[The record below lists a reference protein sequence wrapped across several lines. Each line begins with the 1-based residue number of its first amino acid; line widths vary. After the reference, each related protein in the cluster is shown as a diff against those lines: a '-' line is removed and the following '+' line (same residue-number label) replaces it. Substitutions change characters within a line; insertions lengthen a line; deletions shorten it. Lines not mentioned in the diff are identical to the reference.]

1 VIWITVPLAIIGVS
15 AGLLIMNTPFSFTA
29 MLAVLSVSGM
39 LIKNGIVLVEE
50 IKLLN
55 DEQEMPWIQA
65 IELAA
70 VSRMRPVTM
79 AMITTE
85 LGMIPLL
92 PDVFFRPMAVSI
104 MFGLGFATILTL
116 IMVPVLFA
124 LFYRVKYR
132 SPARIAKDEA
142 KAEKKAAKKLARLAK
157 LQAKA

>member
-1 VIWITVPLAIIGVS
+1 
-15 AGLLIMNTPFSFTA
+15 
-29 MLAVLSVSGM
+29 
-39 LIKNGIVLVEE
+39 
-50 IKLLN
+50 
-55 DEQEMPWIQA
+55 MPWIEA
-65 IELAA
+65 IEQAA

-79 AMITTE
+79 AMITTV

-104 MFGLGFATILTL
+104 MFGLSFATILTL

-142 KAEKKAAKKLARLAK
+142 KAAAKLAKKQAKIDAKLAKQR
-157 LQAKA
+157 KATES